1 MIQVTCAIIEND
13 GKVLCAQ
20 RGPTMSM
27 PLKWEFPG
35 GKLESGE
42 TPIQCLRREVEEE
55 LGLSISIIE
64 PLPPARHR
72 YATFEIELIPFRCSM
87 LGGELSLLEHAQ
99 IVWLRPDELS
109 GLDWAAAD
117 IPIVKH
123 YVEQVL

>member
-20 RGPTMSM
+20 RGQNMSM

-42 TPIQCLRREVEEE
+42 TPTQCLRREVEEE

-64 PLPPARHR
+64 SLPPSRHR
-72 YATFEIELIPFRCSM
+72 YATFEIELIPFRCIM

-99 IVWLRPDELS
+99 IVWLRPDELNK
-109 GLDWAAAD
+109 LDWAEAD
-117 IPIVKH
+117 IPVVKH